1 MTSIN
6 YEYIDILY
14 RSRVTLL
21 DHLEDCG
28 YDTTKYRKFSTKEI
42 GEMLEA
48 TQSYVKVTAPPAFE
62 INVERIRPSIHVL
75 NGSLEEENEPKKC
88 KVVYTINKIKQK
100 ILLFTNEFVNP
111 EETDFDPKTTE
122 LIIITMEPV
131 GPMFHAA
138 AAKIWNNS
146 QTRVRYFQAA
156 TLVNNALKHKFVPP
170 HKKVTKENEE
180 KLLKEWNTK
189 KSQLPF
195 IRFHE
200 DMPARLIGLIPG
212 DIVEIIRPSATAG
225 ETVIYRVCVP

>member
-14 RSRVTLL
+14 RGRVTLL

-48 TQSYVKVTAPPAFE
+48 TQSYAKVSAPPAFE
-62 INVERIRPSIHVL
+62 MTVERVRPSIH
-75 NGSLEEENEPKKC
+75 GGAEDTEPKKC
-88 KVVYTINKIKQK
+88 KIVYTINKIKQK
-100 ILLFTNEFVNP
+100 IIPFTNDIIDP
-111 EETDFDPKTTE
+111 EQTDFDSKTTE

-138 AAKIWNNS
+138 AAKILMTKE
-146 QTRVRYFQAA
+146 TRVRYFQAA
-156 TLVNNALKHKFVPP
+156 TLVNNALKHKLVPP
-170 HKKVTKENEE
+170 HKKVSKEKEE
-180 KLLKEWNTK
+180 ELLKQWNTK

-200 DMPARLIGLIPG
+200 DMPARLIGLVPG
-212 DIVEIIRPSATAG
+212 EIVEITRPSATAG